1 MYYTNLFSPETYEAF
16 GRSGRE
22 VSGFRMRQLSWAKR
36 IKPGDRFV
44 CYMTKLSRWIGVLEV
59 MSDPFVDDAPLFYDD
74 GDPFVVR
81 FKVRAIA
88 WLPKDK
94 TIPIHE
100 KKVWDGISFTR
111 GCDPS
116 SSVWTG
122 KVRTSLNRLSD
133 EDGSFLVS
141 QILAQQDGGESYPID
156 EEKFQKLSLR
166 QIHRTDK
173 LVTVAV
179 PEDEPKDEAN
189 GPPDESVRESTQIQA
204 LLARCAEKMGFRVWL
219 PKADRPA
226 VLREWT
232 PEDGSLIDI
241 LPLNYD
247 ETTLRTIEQIDV
259 LWLKGRAI
267 AQAFEVEHTT
277 AIYSGLLRMADLLAL
292 QPNMNIRLHIVAPE
306 SRREKVFTEI
316 RRPVFSLLERG
327 PLAEC
332 CTYLSYGSVREL
344 SELKHLEHLSDTV
357 LAEYEEE
364 PE

>member
-16 GRSGRE
+16 ERSGRE

-36 IKPGDRFV
+36 IKPGDRFI

-59 MSDPFVDDAPLFYDD
+59 ASEAFVDDSPLFYPE

-81 FKVRAIA
+81 FKVHTLA

-94 TIPIHE
+94 TVPIHD
-100 KKVWDGISFTR
+100 KKVWDTLSFTR
-111 GCDPS
+111 DCEPS
-116 SSVWTG
+116 SAVWTG

-133 EDGSFLVS
+133 EDGAFLES
-141 QILAQQDGGESYPID
+141 LILRQQDGGETYAID
-156 EEKFQKLSLR
+156 PDEFRRLALR

-173 LVTVAV
+173 VVTVAV
-179 PEDEPKDEAN
+179 PEDEPKAEV
-189 GPPDESVRESTQIQA
+189 GVPPDEPARESIQIQA
-204 LLARCAEKMGFRVWL
+204 LLARCGEKMGFRVWL
-219 PKADRPA
+219 PKADRSA
-226 VLREWT
+226 VLREWS
-232 PEDGSLIDI
+232 PEDGTLIDI

-259 LWLKGRAI
+259 LWLKGRSI
-267 AQAFEVEHTT
+267 ARAFEVEHTT

-327 PLAEC
+327 PLSEY
-332 CTYLSYGSVREL
+332 CTFISYDGVREL
-344 SELKHLEHLSDTV
+344 GGLKHIEHLSDSV
-357 LAEYEEE
+357 LVEYEEE
-364 PE
+364 PD